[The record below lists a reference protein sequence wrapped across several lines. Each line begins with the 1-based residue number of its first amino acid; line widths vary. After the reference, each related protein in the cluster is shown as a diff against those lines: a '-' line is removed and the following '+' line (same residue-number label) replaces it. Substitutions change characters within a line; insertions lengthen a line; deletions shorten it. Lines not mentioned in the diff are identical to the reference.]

1 MGCLFLKGG
10 LAPLRSVKERRREE
24 NRGFAVLSP
33 PPFFPIRSSPKGSRP
48 SQPICTPCKSAC
60 NTSFGAERHRTPHT
74 GRNRK
79 EKGAAALPFFAP
91 PDKVVPRTKT
101 LFYARLNVSFC
112 WALPPQK
119 NIKRK
124 RQQGRE
130 KRQAWPAIEKEGR
143 RTSTLFWVGILFFLC

>member
-79 EKGAAALPFFAP
+79 EKGAAALPFFFAP
-91 PDKVVPRTKT
+91 PDKVVPRTK
-101 LFYARLNVSFC
+101 NS
-112 WALPPQK
+112 
-119 NIKRK
+119 
-124 RQQGRE
+124 
-130 KRQAWPAIEKEGR
+130 
-143 RTSTLFWVGILFFLC
+143 FLCAAKRLFLLGVAPPKKKHKEEAATGEREETGVAGH